1 MQSETKLVTVSK
13 QWCKLYVNTNKHE
26 DLYLMFVNHGKEDG
40 IYPLITIEIAK
51 HKRKITRF
59 ILKRC
64 KNIKSGFAF
73 STY

>member
-13 QWCKLYVNTNKHE
+13 QWCKVNTNKHE
-26 DLYLMFVNHGKEDG
+26 DLNLMFANHRKEDG

-51 HKRKITRF
+51 HKRKITRS

-64 KNIKSGFAF
+64 KNIKRGFAF